1 MNKHRPPSDIINAS
15 NGRQRIMVNPVSTP
29 PLQCIVNL
37 CNLPPWVIAS
47 EEYNARPIPLHLSGV
62 RESNAYFFKKI
73 ATVDDPHQ
81 RGRILDDFMDVKF
94 RLHEWKNNTGS
105 ARRGLRNS
113 YVRFFRGWGAD
124 SNSVEGAVLK
134 DWVRSRFGL
143 IPTYHRGKLL
153 GDNIDDDYQFAIDRM
168 RGIACT
174 NSLYSQFDLL
184 YEFCQYELFRRH
196 PGETHLK
203 LFRGTYDAGEYD
215 IIRQEGD
222 RRSCVRLNN
231 VSSFTTDR
239 ECAWEFGSRVW
250 EVESPLPKIIF
261 FSDLL
266 PNSILRGE
274 HEYLVIGGE
283 FRVREM
289 IY

>member
-1 MNKHRPPSDIINAS
+1 M
-15 NGRQRIMVNPVSTP
+15 PVSTP
-29 PLQCIVNL
+29 QHSVVNL

-47 EEYNARPIPLHLSGV
+47 EEYNEHPVPLSLSGV
-62 RESNAYFFKKI
+62 REANAVFFKKI
-73 ATVDDPHQ
+73 ADVEQPHD
-81 RGRILDDFMDVKF
+81 RGRILDEFMNVKF
-94 RLHEWKNNTGS
+94 RLHEWKQHSGS
-105 ARRGLRNS
+105 TRRGLRNS
-113 YVRFFRGWGAD
+113 YIRFFNGWGVD
-124 SNSVEGAVLK
+124 SNSIEGAVLK

-143 IPTYHRGKLL
+143 QPTYHRGRLL
-153 GDNIDDDYQFAIDRM
+153 GTSDDDDYRFAVDRM
-168 RGIACT
+168 KGMACT
-174 NSLYSQFDLL
+174 NSIHSQFDLL
-184 YEFCQYELFRRH
+184 YEFCQYELRLRYRDA
-196 PGETHLK
+196 EHLK
-203 LFRGTYDAGEYD
+203 LYRGTYDAGEYD
-215 IIRQEGD
+215 VIRQEGD

-231 VSSFTTDR
+231 LSSFTTDR

-250 EVESPLPKIIF
+250 EVEAPISKIIF